1 MSGAEFEV
9 NVPPTVL
16 GFDVRSLTPEEKDI
30 AHKMG
35 LTEDQYRQS
44 KADLLLGDE
53 RRRSRGRDLGE
64 AVSRIL
70 KDLGEK
76 HSVRRV
82 TWSPDS
88 LIWRV
93 EIETPAGDRNVALNW
108 ELVDDVLDARTPSEL
123 QRLKNIIFFALGRKD
138 LIFGARP

>member
-1 MSGAEFEV
+1 MSGADFEV

-16 GFDVRSLTPEEKDI
+16 GSDLRHLTVAEKDV
-30 AHKMG
+30 ARRMG
-35 LTEDQYRQS
+35 LTEGQYRRS

-53 RRRSRGRDLGE
+53 RRRTRGRDLGE

-70 KDLGEK
+70 KDLGEE
-76 HSVRRV
+76 HGVRSV
-82 TWSPDS
+82 TWSGDS

-93 EIETPAGDRNVALNW
+93 EIETPSGDKNVALNW
-108 ELVDDVLDARTPSEL
+108 DLVDDVLDARTPSEL
-123 QRLKNIIFFALGRKD
+123 QRLKNMVYFALGRKD